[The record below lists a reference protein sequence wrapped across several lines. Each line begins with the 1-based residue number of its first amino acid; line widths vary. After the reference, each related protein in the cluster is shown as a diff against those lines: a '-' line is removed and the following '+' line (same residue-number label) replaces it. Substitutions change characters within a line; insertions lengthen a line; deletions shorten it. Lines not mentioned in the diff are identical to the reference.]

1 MTATSNANTAV
12 GYEAGSSITTQ
23 GGNTNIG
30 YKSTPNVTALLNT
43 TSLGANSQPTSNLN
57 IRITTGQGNTSP
69 AGSTCNI
76 DALSLFVNANFYPSD
91 RRVKK
96 NIRDVPLNIL
106 QDIDLIDLKMFERR
120 DFLNT
125 QIGVIA
131 QALPESLQ
139 QYLITRD
146 SSRVDRLSTQEK
158 YEANIQLLGINKVC
172 DMDTMTDWKNHM
184 SILAESKHPEVQE
197 TEEYQVA
204 LRFKELDWDLVYFK
218 DFYNVDYTI
227 LATMTAIKVNKEN
240 KELKAKILN
249 LDSELA
255 SLKEFLRSKFPDM

>member
-1 MTATSNANTAV
+1 
-12 GYEAGSSITTQ
+12 
-23 GGNTNIG
+23 
-30 YKSTPNVTALLNT
+30 
-43 TSLGANSQPTSNLN
+43 
-57 IRITTGQGNTSP
+57 
-69 AGSTCNI
+69 
-76 DALSLFVNANFYPSD
+76 
-91 RRVKK
+91 
-96 NIRDVPLNIL
+96 
-106 QDIDLIDLKMFERR
+106 
-120 DFLNT
+120 
-125 QIGVIA
+125 
-131 QALPESLQ
+131 
-139 QYLITRD
+139 
-146 SSRVDRLSTQEK
+146 
-158 YEANIQLLGINKVC
+158 
-172 DMDTMTDWKNHM
+172 M